1 MLAYQQLIIKR
12 CPQLHLLQLER
23 GKGKGG
29 GGGRGQ
35 NVRGTDA
42 NARSYQG
49 QPQQPDA
56 GIDRILEFLESL
68 DPPVYL
74 DGQVRIKQFDDASF
88 CDQKEGILK
97 GKIKNFRLDKNSVI
111 RLDGRLCVPDVDGLQ
126 MGNYGRSSQLQ
137 NCQKSYADVTC
148 DLEFKEGDDVSLKVS
163 LMRCIMRFDM
173 KDKLSPRW
181 MSGGEVWFDWVER
194 SRNRMS
200 KITLNKKVTE
210 WICYI
215 LNKASTDNKNVLRRR
230 RIKDQMAEYFGTR
243 KFNAHGRYM
252 NILSLKGKDRA
263 VVILLE
269 AFNVGWRD
277 VAAKIGKFINDPST
291 MLLKAPYKNYDINYL
306 YAKVVG
312 DSKWQPHNYKKAEI
326 NLVVQTKPSTSD
338 QDRDI
343 LRRRIIGTYDSK
355 DAYPL

>member
-1 MLAYQQLIIKR
+1 
-12 CPQLHLLQLER
+12 
-23 GKGKGG
+23 
-29 GGGRGQ
+29 
-35 NVRGTDA
+35 
-42 NARSYQG
+42 
-49 QPQQPDA
+49 
-56 GIDRILEFLESL
+56 
-68 DPPVYL
+68 
-74 DGQVRIKQFDDASF
+74 
-88 CDQKEGILK
+88 
-97 GKIKNFRLDKNSVI
+97 
-111 RLDGRLCVPDVDGLQ
+111 
-126 MGNYGRSSQLQ
+126 
-137 NCQKSYADVTC
+137 
-148 DLEFKEGDDVSLKVS
+148 
-163 LMRCIMRFDM
+163 
-173 KDKLSPRW
+173 
-181 MSGGEVWFDWVER
+181 MSGEEVWFDWVER

-215 LNKASTDNKNVLRRR
+215 LNKVSTDNKNVLRRR

-252 NILSLKGKDRA
+252 NILSLKGMDRA

-277 VAAKIGKFINDPST
+277 VAAKIGNFINDPST
-291 MLLKAPYKNYDINYL
+291 MLLKAPYKNYDINYP

-326 NLVVQTKPSTSD
+326 NLVVRTKPSTSD